1 MARRQDVDAQRTVDG
16 ASAPATFH
24 AAHPIMFWLLVS
36 MALAV
41 FAPCVLLPVWIETES
56 VLANERDME
65 TRLSALREQY
75 RLNEIHIQALEND
88 PLVSER
94 LIRRELNVLPDPE
107 RMVQLPPE
115 QLASVRVRLPEDV
128 MSPAP
133 PAEITPPEWMSA
145 IRGWLPSWPWRRLF
159 ATDPN
164 RTVLLLMAGGLLVS
178 AFLLYAP
185 RRVR

>member
-1 MARRQDVDAQRTVDG
+1 MARRQDVDPQRSGEGTP
-16 ASAPATFH
+16 APAAFS

-56 VLANERDME
+56 VLEYERGME
-65 TRLSALREQY
+65 ARLSELREQY
-75 RLNEIHIQALEND
+75 RVNEIHIQALEND

-94 LIRRELNVLPDPE
+94 LVRRELNVLPDPE

-115 QLASVRVRLPEDV
+115 HLASIRVRLPQDV
-128 MSPAP
+128 LAPAS
-133 PAEITPPEWMSA
+133 PAEIAPPEWMSA
-145 IRGWLPSWPWRRLF
+145 VRSWLPSWPWRRLF
-159 ATDPN
+159 ATSPN
-164 RTVLLLMAGGLLVS
+164 RTVFLLMSGGLLVS